1 MKPAKFDYESAATV
15 DEAVKLLGGSDG
27 FAKVLAGGQSLGP
40 MMNLRLA
47 QPDLLIDVRRI
58 EELGSV
64 EQRDGGLFIGAGVI
78 HSTIEDG
85 ALPDAT
91 NGFLPFVAGQ
101 IAYRAVRNRGT
112 IGGSVAHADPAGDWP
127 TALLVLGANVEIAG
141 PAGRRIIALE
151 EFQIGAF
158 TVALEPEEVVCGFE
172 IPALSD
178 SARWGHYK
186 VCRKP
191 GEFADSIG
199 TVVVDPDRGFSRAVL
214 GATDG
219 APLMLPAVA
228 ERLAA
233 SGADGFGID
242 EAKKSIA
249 DAGASFDAYLTQ
261 IHAVALS
268 RAAKGAFAQ

>member
-101 IAYRAVRNRGT
+101 IKGCTSQLVTAFQWHKHSQATDAIEMVTVVGVLDRNEGQVV
-112 IGGSVAHADPAGDWP
+112 GVLDAGDP
-127 TALLVLGANVEIAG
+127 SHRDPQSKVIRVVLFGPDLEHLGQGTLADIDNGLVQRGLRGLRRQCAHGVEPI
-141 PAGRRIIALE
+141 GRASVRRS
-151 EFQIGAF
+151 
-158 TVALEPEEVVCGFE
+158 EP
-172 IPALSD
+172 
-178 SARWGHYK
+178 R
-186 VCRKP
+186 
-191 GEFADSIG
+191 
-199 TVVVDPDRGFSRAVL
+199 
-214 GATDG
+214 
-219 APLMLPAVA
+219 
-228 ERLAA
+228 
-233 SGADGFGID
+233 
-242 EAKKSIA
+242 
-249 DAGASFDAYLTQ
+249 
-261 IHAVALS
+261 
-268 RAAKGAFAQ
+268 

>member
-91 NGFLPFVAGQ
+91 NGYLPFVAGQ

-112 IGGSVAHADPAGDWP
+112 IGGSLVHADPAGDWP
-127 TALLVLGANVEIAG
+127 AALRALGAHIVIDG
-141 PAGRRIIALE
+141 PAGSREIGINA
-151 EFQIGAF
+151 FQQSAF
-158 TVALEPEEVVCGFE
+158 TVALEEDE
-172 IPALSD
+172 IVRGVRLPILSD
-178 SARWGHYK
+178 AARWGYYK
-186 VCRKP
+186 IWIKP
-191 GEFADSIG
+191 TVEFIPKSNLHG
-199 TVVVDPDRGFSRAVL
+199 N
-214 GATDG
+214 
-219 APLMLPAVA
+219 LMWM
-228 ERLAA
+228 
-233 SGADGFGID
+233 
-242 EAKKSIA
+242 
-249 DAGASFDAYLTQ
+249 
-261 IHAVALS
+261 
-268 RAAKGAFAQ
+268 